1 MNAYETITAR
11 IIASLESGVV
21 PWRKEWKASAAGT
34 AFPHNKLT
42 GKSYR
47 GINVLSLLCSPY
59 QSSAWLTYKQAQEL
73 GAQVRK
79 GEKGSPV
86 VFWKFDRK
94 GAKDDGGEA
103 VVVDDRK
110 DRSAPFMR
118 TYTVFNVEQVD
129 GLQDALPFEAP
140 EFNAIES
147 AQSIVDAYL
156 AGASHP
162 TLAHGGDRACYSP
175 ARDHV
180 QMPNAGCFTTAEAY
194 YCTLFHEFAHS
205 TGHDSRLKRKI
216 DNHFGTADYSDEEL
230 VAEFSAA
237 FLSAESHI
245 SSDELLDNSAAY
257 IHGWLDKLRNDSKIA
272 IYAAQRAQK
281 AADFILGRFASST
294 EVAA

>member
-1 MNAYETITAR
+1 MNAYETITSR
-11 IIASLESGVV
+11 IIASLEAGVV

-47 GINVLSLLCSPY
+47 GINVVSLLCSPY
-59 QSSAWLTYKQAQEL
+59 RSSAWLTYKQAQEL

-86 VFWKFDRK
+86 VFWKFDRNKK
-94 GAKDDGGEA
+94 GEGES
-103 VVVDDRK
+103 VVVDDRE
-110 DRSAPFMR
+110 RSAPFMR

-129 GLQDALPFEAP
+129 GLQDALPFEVP
-140 EFNAIES
+140 EFNAIDT
-147 AQSIVDAYL
+147 AQAIADAYL

-162 TLAHGGDRACYSP
+162 TLEHGGDRACYSP

-180 QMPNAGCFTTAEAY
+180 QMPHAGCFTSPEAY

-205 TGHDSRLKRKI
+205 TGHDSRLKRKLEG
-216 DNHFGTADYSDEEL
+216 HFGTADYSDEEL

-237 FLSAESHI
+237 FLSAEAHI

-257 IHGWLDKLRNDSKIA
+257 IGGWLSKLRGDSKVA
-272 IYAAQRAQK
+272 VYAAQRAQK
-281 AADFILGRFASST
+281 AVDFILGRYAVASD